1 MAEYVLVT
9 PMSGTAAIIAADLL
23 VAAHVAFIL
32 FVVFGGLTVLRWPRL
47 AWLHLPAAVWGA
59 VVELAG
65 WICPLT
71 PLENQLRVAGG
82 GAAYS
87 GDFVERYLLPI
98 IYPSG
103 LTREIQVAL
112 GVAVIFFNVLVY
124 WIAIRQRAARRGARG
139 QAQPPSR

>member
-59 VVELAG
+59 VVEFNIPVIKNLDLSLAVRYDTTVQA
-65 WICPLT
+65 LM
-71 PLENQLRVAGG
+71 VANNL
-82 GAAYS
+82 S
-87 GDFVERYLLPI
+87 SPNL
-98 IYPSG
+98 IY
-103 LTREIQVAL
+103 V
-112 GVAVIFFNVLVY
+112 
-124 WIAIRQRAARRGARG
+124 G
-139 QAQPPSR
+139 QTLSVP